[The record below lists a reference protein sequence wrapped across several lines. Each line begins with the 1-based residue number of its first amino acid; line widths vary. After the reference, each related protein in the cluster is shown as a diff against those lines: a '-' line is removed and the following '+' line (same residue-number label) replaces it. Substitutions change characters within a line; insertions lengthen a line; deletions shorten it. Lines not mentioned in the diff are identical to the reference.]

1 MKSDNSAPGVTAR
14 CGAWASALTFD
25 TIPQEVIA
33 HAKLCLLDGLGCALY
48 GATQPWG
55 RIAAQTAV
63 EMSGGRATLWGHTQ
77 TAGVSDAALVNG
89 TAAHGFEIDDVHVRS
104 LMHPGAATIPA
115 ALALAEMKGASGRQ
129 LLAAIVAGYEIGLRT
144 GICAGIPHCIRGFHP
159 TGTAGCP
166 GAAAAGANILELA
179 PEQATHAIAI
189 ATTQAAGLY
198 SAVRTGA
205 MTKRMHAGRAAQ
217 SGVVAALLARLMAAK
232 MTDALGQAVIVDNR
246 AGAGGTIAAEMVARA
261 APDGYILNAPT
272 NSYAVNANF
281 LKLSYDPIADITPIA
296 VIGTSGYLMVVHP
309 SVPARTL
316 KELLAL
322 ARARPGA
329 LNYGSTGQGAISH
342 LAVELFKLMAKVDL
356 THVPYKGTAGVLTD
370 LLSGQIQF
378 TAGAIPPTLPHVKS
392 GRLRAIGVSTAQ
404 RSKLVPEV
412 PTVSD
417 AGVPG
422 YDVASWYAISGPPR
436 LPQDIVA
443 RLSEVIKRTLALP
456 DIVSRFEQEGVD
468 VAYSTPE
475 EFAKL
480 IKADIDKWAK
490 VAKVVTIKE

>member
-1 MKSDNSAPGVTAR
+1 
-14 CGAWASALTFD
+14 
-25 TIPQEVIA
+25 
-33 HAKLCLLDGLGCALY
+33 
-48 GATQPWG
+48 
-55 RIAAQTAV
+55 
-63 EMSGGRATLWGHTQ
+63 
-77 TAGVSDAALVNG
+77 
-89 TAAHGFEIDDVHVRS
+89 
-104 LMHPGAATIPA
+104 
-115 ALALAEMKGASGRQ
+115 
-129 LLAAIVAGYEIGLRT
+129 
-144 GICAGIPHCIRGFHP
+144 
-159 TGTAGCP
+159 
-166 GAAAAGANILELA
+166 
-179 PEQATHAIAI
+179 
-189 ATTQAAGLY
+189 
-198 SAVRTGA
+198 
-205 MTKRMHAGRAAQ
+205 
-217 SGVVAALLARLMAAK
+217 
-232 MTDALGQAVIVDNR
+232 
-246 AGAGGTIAAEMVARA
+246 
-261 APDGYILNAPT
+261 
-272 NSYAVNANF
+272 
-281 LKLSYDPIADITPIA
+281 
-296 VIGTSGYLMVVHP
+296 MVVHP

-412 PTVSD
+412 STVSD

-443 RLSEVIKRTLALP
+443 RLSDVIKRTLALP
-456 DIVSRFEQEGVD
+456 DIVSRIEQEGVD